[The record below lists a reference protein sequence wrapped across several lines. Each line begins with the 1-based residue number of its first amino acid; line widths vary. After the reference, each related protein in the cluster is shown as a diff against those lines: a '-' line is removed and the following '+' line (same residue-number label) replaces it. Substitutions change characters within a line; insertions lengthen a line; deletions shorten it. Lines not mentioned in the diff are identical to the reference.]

1 MIMRYSFNWN
11 DYKPRNDRGYK
22 GRWSQ
27 GGTMQISSYFFSHP
41 YGLILNKRNK
51 WVTNQWWEKVNVST
65 LPLQTSQVSSW
76 YQMFFFRRTHLRSWI
91 TVPIPSEITRVWW
104 CLVSWSSHWEASL
117 LHIWWHYSPLMYHC
131 HNRKSKIS
139 IQVIKMQNWGERRK
153 PKQMGD

>member
-51 WVTNQWWEKVNVST
+51 WVTNQWWEKVNAST
-65 LPLQTSQVSSW
+65 LPLHTSRVSSCTNGANTKRNNTGLVIFSIMV
-76 YQMFFFRRTHLRSWI
+76 QPLGGLRN
-91 TVPIPSEITRVWW
+91 
-104 CLVSWSSHWEASL
+104 CHH
-117 LHIWWHYSPLMYHC
+117 HIWWQYSSLMCHC
-131 HNRKSKIS
+131 HNRKSIS
-139 IQVIKMQNWGERRK
+139 QCRWFSDASEENGAYVAD
-153 PKQMGD
+153 GDWQQLFFSCRV